1 MTFLEGGGIMKTIRS
16 FFIPSAGRGLRL
28 AGPGIKTVY
37 GLSAAAQSP
46 TIQANGSG
54 LVSPK
59 DRCTGN
65 GFVAPVR
72 LVNPGMSPGR
82 KRPAIRLW
90 KFD

>member
-16 FFIPSAGRGLRL
+16 FFVPSAGRGSRL
-28 AGPGIKTVY
+28 AGPGNETVCS
-37 GLSAAAQSP
+37 LSAVAQSL
-46 TIQANGSG
+46 TIQANGSS
-54 LVSPK
+54 LVYPK
-59 DRCTGN
+59 DWCTGN